1 MKSEEHTICLTF
13 DFDAICLWLGS
24 FGAETPSMC
33 SRGEFAV
40 PGLLRVL
47 KLLEKHDVPS
57 TFFVPGHSAH
67 LYPTYVKEIVDRG
80 HEIGHH
86 GWSHRNP
93 TKLSREEERRD
104 FELGFE
110 ALDWAA
116 GVTPTGCR
124 TAAWDFSPNTLDLM
138 IEYNLDY
145 SSTFMANDFYPYYLR
160 SGDEFPKNEP
170 FVFGDLVDVVELPP
184 SWGLDD
190 FPPLEYVWG
199 INQGP
204 TTPSQVREL
213 WQGEFDY
220 MVESCP
226 GGMYVLT
233 CHPQFIGRGSR
244 LKMMDELIDHMKGD
258 GRVFSTLG
266 DLAAK
271 FRAENPIEQW
281 AAENPHLTGA
291 AARPP
296 ETSEKLRALMEAP

>member
-1 MKSEEHTICLTF
+1 MSSSSWTSTTSARRSSARVTRLT
-13 DFDAICLWLGS
+13 C
-24 FGAETPSMC
+24 T
-33 SRGEFAV
+33 
-40 PGLLRVL
+40 
-47 KLLEKHDVPS
+47 
-57 TFFVPGHSAH
+57 
-67 LYPTYVKEIVDRG
+67 PTYVKEIVDGG

-93 TKLSREEERRD
+93 TRLSLEEEKRD

-110 ALDWAA
+110 AIDYAA
-116 GVTPTGCR
+116 GVVPTGCR

-138 IEYNLDY
+138 MEYDLDY

-170 FVFGDLVDVVELPP
+170 FVFGELVDVVELPP

-204 TTPSQVREL
+204 NTPSQVREL

-220 MVESCP
+220 MVENCP

-233 CHPQFIGRGSR
+233 CHPQFIGRGRASR
-244 LKMMDELIDHMKGD
+244 C
-258 GRVFSTLG
+258 STS
-266 DLAAK
+266 
-271 FRAENPIEQW
+271 W
-281 AAENPHLTGA
+281 SST
-291 AARPP
+291 
-296 ETSEKLRALMEAP
+296 

>member
-1 MKSEEHTICLTF
+1 ML
-13 DFDAICLWLGS
+13 
-24 FGAETPSMC
+24 P
-33 SRGEFAV
+33 RGVAV
-40 PGLLRVL
+40 PGLKRVL
-47 KLLEKHDVPS
+47 KLLDKHDIRS
-57 TFFVPGHSAH
+57 TFFCPGHSAH
-67 LYPTYVKEIVDRG
+67 LYPDLVKEIVDGG

-93 TKLSREEERRD
+93 TRLSREEEKRD

-110 ALDWAA
+110 AIDFAA
-116 GVTPTGCR
+116 GAVPTGCR

-138 IEYNLDY
+138 MEFNMDY
-145 SSTFMANDFYPYYLR
+145 SSTFMANDFYPDYLR

-170 FVFGDLVDVVELPP
+170 FVFGELVDVVELPP

-199 INQGP
+199 MNQGP
-204 TTPSQVREL
+204 NTPSQVREL

-220 MVESCP
+220 MVENCP

-244 LKMMDELIDHMKGD
+244 LKMFDELVEHMKGD
-258 GRVFSTLG
+258 GRVFRTLG
-266 DLAAK
+266 DLAAR
-271 FRAENPIEQW
+271 FRSENPIEQW

-296 ETSEKLRALMEAP
+296 ETSERLRQLMEAP

>member
-1 MKSEEHTICLTF
+1 MKSEEHTVCLTF

-40 PGLLRVL
+40 PGLMRVL
-47 KLLEKHDVPS
+47 DLLDKHDVKS

-67 LYPTYVKEIVDRG
+67 LYPTYVKEIVDKG

-93 TKLSREEERRD
+93 TKLSYEEERRD

-110 ALDWAA
+110 AIDYAC
-116 GVTPTGCR
+116 GVVPTGCR

-138 IEYNLDY
+138 IDFNLDY
-145 SSTFMANDFYPYYLR
+145 SSTFMASDFYPYYLR

-170 FVFGDLVDVVELPP
+170 FVFGELVDVVELPP

-199 INQGP
+199 MNQGP
-204 TTPSQVREL
+204 NTPSQVREL

-220 MVESCP
+220 MVENCP

-244 LKMMDELIDHMKGD
+244 LKMMDELIAHMKG
-258 GRVFSTLG
+258 GGVAFRTLEET
-266 DLAAK
+266 AAR
-271 FRAENPIEQW
+271 FRSENPMDEW
-281 AAENPHLTGA
+281 AAANPHLTGA

>member
-1 MKSEEHTICLTF
+1 MSNDDHTVCLTF

-40 PGLLRVL
+40 PGLMRVL
-47 KLLEKHDVPS
+47 NLLDKHDVKS

-67 LYPTYVKEIVDRG
+67 LYPTYVQEIVDKG

-93 TKLSREEERRD
+93 TKLSYEEERRD

-110 ALDWAA
+110 AIDYAC
-116 GVTPTGCR
+116 GVVPTGCR

-138 IEYNLDY
+138 IDFNLDY
-145 SSTFMANDFYPYYLR
+145 SSTFMASDFYPYYLR

-170 FVFGDLVDVVELPP
+170 FVFGELVDVVELPP

-199 INQGP
+199 MNQGP
-204 TTPSQVREL
+204 NTPSQVREL

-220 MVESCP
+220 MVENCP
-226 GGMYVLT
+226 GGIYVLT

-244 LKMMDELIDHMKGD
+244 LKMMDDLIDHMKRD
-258 GRVFSTLG
+258 GVAFRTLEET
-266 DLAAK
+266 AAR
-271 FRAENPIEQW
+271 FRSENPMDQW
-281 AAENPHLTGA
+281 AAANPHLTGA

>member
-1 MKSEEHTICLTF
+1 
-13 DFDAICLWLGS
+13 
-24 FGAETPSMC
+24 
-33 SRGEFAV
+33 
-40 PGLLRVL
+40 
-47 KLLEKHDVPS
+47 
-57 TFFVPGHSAH
+57 
-67 LYPTYVKEIVDRG
+67 
-80 HEIGHH
+80 
-86 GWSHRNP
+86 
-93 TKLSREEERRD
+93 
-104 FELGFE
+104 
-110 ALDWAA
+110 
-116 GVTPTGCR
+116 
-124 TAAWDFSPNTLDLM
+124 M
-138 IEYNLDY
+138 IEYDLDY

-199 INQGP
+199 MNQGP
-204 TTPSQVREL
+204 NTPSQVREL

-220 MVESCP
+220 MVENCP

-244 LKMMDELIDHMKGD
+244 LKMMDELIEHMKGD

-271 FRAENPIEQW
+271 FRAENPMDEW

-296 ETSEKLRALMEAP
+296 ETSERLRVLMEAP

>member
-1 MKSEEHTICLTF
+1 MSNDDHTVCLTF

-40 PGLLRVL
+40 PGLMRVL
-47 KLLEKHDVPS
+47 NLLDKHDVKS

-67 LYPTYVKEIVDRG
+67 LYPTYVKEIVDKG

-93 TKLSREEERRD
+93 TKLSYEEERRD

-110 ALDWAA
+110 AIDYAC
-116 GVTPTGCR
+116 GVVPTGCR

-138 IEYNLDY
+138 IDFNLDY
-145 SSTFMANDFYPYYLR
+145 SSTFMASDFYPYYLR

-170 FVFGDLVDVVELPP
+170 FVFGELVDVVELPP

-199 INQGP
+199 MNQGP
-204 TTPSQVREL
+204 NTPSQVREL

-220 MVESCP
+220 MVENCP

-244 LKMMDELIDHMKGD
+244 LKMMDELIGHMKGD
-258 GRVFSTLG
+258 GVMFRTLEET
-266 DLAAK
+266 AAK
-271 FRAENPIEQW
+271 FRSENPMDEW
-281 AAENPHLTGA
+281 AAANPHLTGA

>member
-40 PGLLRVL
+40 PGLMRVL

-67 LYPTYVKEIVDRG
+67 LYPSYVKEIVDKG

-138 IEYNLDY
+138 IEYDLDY

-199 INQGP
+199 MNQGP
-204 TTPSQVREL
+204 NTPSQVREL

-220 MVESCP
+220 MVENCP

-244 LKMMDELIDHMKGD
+244 LKMMDELIEHMKGD

-271 FRAENPIEQW
+271 FR
-281 AAENPHLTGA
+281 
-291 AARPP
+291 
-296 ETSEKLRALMEAP
+296 

>member
-1 MKSEEHTICLTF
+1 MKSDEHTVCLTF

-40 PGLLRVL
+40 PGLIRVL
-47 KLLEKHDVPS
+47 KLLEKHDVQS

-67 LYPTYVKEIVDRG
+67 LYPTYVKEIVEAG

-93 TKLSREEERRD
+93 TKLSLEEERRD

-204 TTPSQVREL
+204 NTPSQVREL

-220 MVESCP
+220 MVEHCP

-244 LKMMDELIDHMKGD
+244 LKMMDELIEHMKGD

-296 ETSEKLRALMEAP
+296 ETSERLRALMEAP